1 MSEGALGCVG
11 CCVFLMISAALY
23 IAIGLA
29 TAWLIEWAWNLIV
42 PALFH
47 GPHIDFAIAYAI
59 YIALSLI
66 GGALSIPSKG

>member
-1 MSEGALGCVG
+1 MSEGLLSCLGCF
-11 CCVFLMISAALY
+11 VFLLLSAVLY
-23 IAIGLA
+23 LAVGLA

-47 GPHIDFAIAYAI
+47 GPHIDFTVAYAI